1 MDIPTLTAFFMW
13 CTIINVVILIV
24 WAIIFGSAP
33 DFMYRI
39 LIKWFP
45 MPRETF
51 NVVVYSGLAMFRIL
65 FVVFFLVPFVALLI
79 VG

>member
-13 CTIINVVILIV
+13 CTIINVGILIAWTIV
-24 WAIIFGSAP
+24 FGFAP

-39 LIKWFP
+39 LIKWFA

-65 FVVFFLVPFVALLI
+65 FVVFILVPFVALLI